1 MFTADST
8 RRIANKVIDVAL
20 TVVIVAFVIG
30 ICFVAVKYLAVFA
43 GIACL
48 VLSIANLTLRYIPV
62 RAKQT
67 AA

>member
-30 ICFVAVKYLAVFA
+30 ICFV
-43 GIACL
+43 
-48 VLSIANLTLRYIPV
+48 VLSIANLALRYIPV

>member
-1 MFTADST
+1 MFTADNT
-8 RRIANKVIDVAL
+8 KRIANKVLDVAL
-20 TVVIVAFVIG
+20 TAVIVAFVIG

-48 VLSIANLTLRYIPV
+48 VLSIANLALRYIPV

>member
-8 RRIANKVIDVAL
+8 KRIANTVLDVAW
-20 TVVIVAFVIG
+20 TAVIVAFVIG

-62 RAKQT
+62 RVKHTT
-67 AA
+67 A

>member
-1 MFTADST
+1 MFTAEST
-8 RRIANKVIDVAL
+8 KRIANRVLDFAL
-20 TVVIVAFVIG
+20 TAVVVAFVIG

-48 VLSIANLTLRYIPV
+48 VLAIASLALRYVPV
-62 RAKQT
+62 RVKQT